1 MSNALEYRQRA
12 IEQRRAADS
21 TMLHMVRLKHL
32 SAAERWDYLAE
43 EVERCERGMLNFAD
57 QRQEIFR

>member
-21 TMLHMVRLKHL
+21 TMLQMVRLKHL

-43 EVERCERGMLNFAD
+43 QIEWCERGMLNLTN
-57 QRQEIFR
+57 QGQQIFR